1 MDRDIAEKRLENC
14 NDVFADIFD
23 NLVFDGEHVL
33 DEEQLASLPTES
45 FSRKISG
52 GVRQGNR
59 DIRKMNGKNGA
70 YRLICGLENQSG
82 RDNTMPQRIMGYD
95 FAAYEEQ
102 IKELIEENRKAGNPA
117 YGKRIHDH
125 QKLIPVVTAVLYYGT
140 EGWEH
145 PMCLHDMLEFPEDMK
160 DSVKARVANYPM
172 NLIYVAQLPKETRN
186 RLKSDFR
193 LIAEFCACKGK
204 REKIGELM
212 EENQQKILHPEEF
225 FDTLSAVTGDKR
237 YREVYVYMKEREKL
251 EEGLKM
257 CEFMD
262 YMENKGMEKGME
274 KGIKA
279 LIQTCSE
286 FQNPRAEVTEKLMQ
300 KFQLSRDGAEEYM
313 EKYWQK

>member
-1 MDRDIAEKRLENC
+1 MDRDITEKRLENC

-33 DEEQLASLPTES
+33 DEEQLVSLPTES

-95 FAAYEEQ
+95 FSAYEEQ
-102 IKELIEENRKAGNPA
+102 IKELIEENRKVGNPA

-145 PMCLHDMLEFPEDMK
+145 PRCLHDMLEFPEDMK
-160 DSVKARVANYPM
+160 NSVKARIANYPM
-172 NLIYVAQLPKETRN
+172 NLIHVAQLPKETRN

-193 LIAEFCACKGK
+193 LIAEFCTCRGK
-204 REKIGELM
+204 REFGGGT
-212 EENQQKILHPEEF
+212 EN
-225 FDTLSAVTGDKR
+225 V
-237 YREVYVYMKEREKL
+237 
-251 EEGLKM
+251 
-257 CEFMD
+257 
-262 YMENKGMEKGME
+262 
-274 KGIKA
+274 
-279 LIQTCSE
+279 
-286 FQNPRAEVTEKLMQ
+286 
-300 KFQLSRDGAEEYM
+300 
-313 EKYWQK
+313 